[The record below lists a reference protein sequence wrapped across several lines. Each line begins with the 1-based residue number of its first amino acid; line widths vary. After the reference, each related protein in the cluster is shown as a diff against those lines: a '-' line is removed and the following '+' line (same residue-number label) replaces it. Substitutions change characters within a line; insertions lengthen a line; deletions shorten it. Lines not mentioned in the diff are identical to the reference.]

1 MLKSLQFQEP
11 PFIQWKNK
19 TEEEGLT
26 MGNDKFEGFC
36 VDIIEEIAKMLN
48 FRYNLTRVPDGKFG
62 SLKPPP
68 RYWTGMVRQL
78 IDDVS

>member
-1 MLKSLQFQEP
+1 LKEP

-19 TEEEGLT
+19 TPEEGLT

-36 VDIIEEIAKMLN
+36 KDIIDEIAKMLN
-48 FRYNLTRVPDGKFG
+48 FQYNLSVVPDRKFG

-68 RYWTGMVRQL
+68 RYWTGMIRHL
-78 IDDVS
+78 LDDVSNVLS